1 MQEEGSS
8 RKLRVVPG
16 QVFLLEHGNQES
28 QGKPRETRNPGGK
41 VWELGGAFMV
51 LTIHG

>member
-1 MQEEGSS
+1 M
-8 RKLRVVPG
+8 VPG